1 VTDSSDPKAQK
12 SSRKKHAREPAT
24 IDLKA
29 TVLDDGAKEAD
40 ATKNDAQE
48 NAQDNAWQNVRP
60 EETIITEPETVTAA
74 APEDMMAS
82 SEVSLDSGAGTDSI
96 APEAAE
102 SETAS
107 RDDRFETVPPQAP
120 PPERRSSAAGLI
132 GSGVLGGLVGAG
144 LVYGLQVWQQPM
156 TVQDDQ
162 RIAQLEQRVSALG
175 QGGGN
180 GQPVDL
186 QPIEGRLQA
195 LESARGPIDQRIQQ
209 VQGLAENAAAR
220 AEEALNRPQAEPAP
234 APQNDAAL
242 TDLSNRLAALEN
254 QLRTEVQNAAGAVSS
269 VQGSVQSL
277 DQRVGEQ
284 DQRLAALSQQ
294 VTENSRGVENA
305 SQTSVRVVLSERLGD
320 ALRSGTPYA
329 DLLDALRKNGASAE
343 RLAALEPFAQS
354 GAPTAN
360 DLLNRY
366 EPLEAAILR
375 DERAASGD
383 WSDRLL
389 RMMDKV
395 VTVRPVNE
403 PGATGV
409 PSTLARIRQSL
420 AQGDM
425 GGAAAAWNSLP
436 EPARRMSE
444 EWGKQVTALAGAQQA
459 SRELSAESLA
469 ALNRSTQ

>member
-1 VTDSSDPKAQK
+1 MTDSSDPKAPK

-29 TVLDDGAKEAD
+29 TVIDDSTQKDDG
-40 ATKNDAQE
+40 
-48 NAQDNAWQNVRP
+48 QDNAWQNVRP
-60 EETIITEPETVTAA
+60 EETVITEPDTAAGA
-74 APEDMMAS
+74 APEDAVAS

-96 APEAAE
+96 SPETAE
-102 SETAS
+102 AETAS
-107 RDDRFETVPPQAP
+107 RDDRFESLPPQAP
-120 PPERRSSAAGLI
+120 LPERRTSPAALI
-132 GSGVLGGLVGAG
+132 GSGILGGLVGAG
-144 LVYGLQVWQQPM
+144 LVYGLQVWQQP
-156 TVQDDQ
+156 TATQDNQ
-162 RIAQLEQRVSALG
+162 RLAQLEQRLSTLG
-175 QGGGN
+175 QGGGT
-180 GQPVDL
+180 GQPVNL

-195 LESARGPIDQRIQQ
+195 LESARGALDQRLQQIQGIA
-209 VQGLAENAAAR
+209 QGAASR
-220 AEEALNRPQAEPAP
+220 AEEALNRPQAAP

-242 TDLSNRLAALEN
+242 TDLTNRLAALEN
-254 QLRTEVQNAAGAVSS
+254 QLRTEAQNAAGAASS
-269 VQGSVQSL
+269 VQAL
-277 DQRVGEQ
+277 DQRVGQQ

-294 VTENSRGVENA
+294 VTENSKGVETA
-305 SQTSVRVVLSERLGD
+305 SQGSIRVVLSERLND

-329 DLLDALRKNGASAE
+329 DLLDALKKNGASAE
-343 RLAALEPFAQS
+343 RLTALEPFART
-354 GAPTAN
+354 GAPTAA

-375 DERAASGD
+375 DERSASGE

-403 PGATGV
+403 PGSTGV
-409 PSTLARIRQSL
+409 PATLARIRQTL

-436 EPARRMSE
+436 EPAQRMSE
-444 EWGKQVTALAGAQQA
+444 EWGKQVMALAGAQQA

>member
-1 VTDSSDPKAQK
+1 VTDSSDPKAPK

-40 ATKNDAQE
+40 ETSADT
-48 NAQDNAWQNVRP
+48 QDNAWQNVRP
-60 EETIITEPETVTAA
+60 EETIITEPDTLTGA
-74 APEDMMAS
+74 APEDAVTS
-82 SEVSLDSGAGTDSI
+82 PEASLDSGTGTDSI

-102 SETAS
+102 SETSS
-107 RDDRFETVPPQAP
+107 RDDRLETVLPHTPA
-120 PPERRSSAAGLI
+120 PERRNSAAALI
-132 GSGVLGGLVGAG
+132 GSGVLGGLIGAG
-144 LVYGLQVWQQPM
+144 LVYGFQVWQQPT
-156 TVQDDQ
+156 TVQDSQ
-162 RIAQLEQRVSALG
+162 RLAQLEQRVSALG
-175 QGGGN
+175 QGGAS
-180 GQPVDL
+180 GQSVNL

-209 VQGLAENAAAR
+209 AQGIAEGAAAR
-220 AEEALNRPQAEPAP
+220 AEEALNRPQS
-234 APQNDAAL
+234 APQNDAVL
-242 TDLSNRLAALEN
+242 TDVSNRLAALEN
-254 QLRTEVQNAAGAVSS
+254 QLRAEAQSAAGAVNS

-277 DQRVGEQ
+277 DQRVGQQ
-284 DQRLAALSQQ
+284 DQRLVALSQQ

-305 SQTSVRVVLSERLGD
+305 SQTSIRVVLSERLGE
-320 ALRSGTPYA
+320 ALRGGTPYA
-329 DLLDALRKNGASAE
+329 DLLVALRKNGANAE

-360 DLLNRY
+360 DLLSRY
-366 EPLEAAILR
+366 EPLEKAILR
-375 DERAASGD
+375 DQRAASGE

-389 RMMDKV
+389 RMMENV

-409 PSTLARIRQSL
+409 SSTLARIRQTL

-425 GGAAAAWNSLP
+425 GGTAAAWHALP

-444 EWGKQVTALAGAQQA
+444 EWGNQVTALAKAEQA

>member
-1 VTDSSDPKAQK
+1 VTDSSDPKAPK
-12 SSRKKHAREPAT
+12 SSRKKHRREPAT

-29 TVLDDGAKEAD
+29 TVIDDSAKGGD
-40 ATKNDAQE
+40 VTKDEVQDNLH
-48 NAQDNAWQNVRP
+48 DNAWQNVRP
-60 EETIITEPETVTAA
+60 EETIITEPDTATGS
-74 APEDMMAS
+74 APEDAVAS
-82 SEVSLDSGAGTDSI
+82 SEASLDSGAGTDSI
-96 APEAAE
+96 APETAE
-102 SETAS
+102 SETVS
-107 RDDRFETVPPQAP
+107 RDDRFETIPPQAP
-120 PPERRSSAAGLI
+120 PPERRNSSAALI
-132 GSGVLGGLVGAG
+132 GSGLLGGLIGAG
-144 LVYGLQVWQQPM
+144 LVYGLQVWQRP
-156 TVQDDQ
+156 TTTQDDQ
-162 RIAQLEQRVSALG
+162 RLTQLEQRVSALG
-175 QGGGN
+175 QVGSG
-180 GQPVDL
+180 GQPINL

-195 LESARGPIDQRIQQ
+195 LESARGPLDQRLQQIQSI
-209 VQGLAENAAAR
+209 AEGAASQAQ
-220 AEEALNRPQAEPAP
+220 EALNRPQPAP

-242 TDLSNRLAALEN
+242 NELSTRLSALEN
-254 QLRTEVQNAAGAVSS
+254 QLQSEAQNAAGAVSS
-269 VQGSVQSL
+269 VQAL
-277 DQRVGEQ
+277 DRRVGEQ

-329 DLLDALRKNGASAE
+329 DLLDALRKNGASAD
-343 RLAALEPFAQS
+343 RLAALEPFAQN
-354 GAPTAN
+354 GAPTAS
-360 DLLNRY
+360 DLLNRF

-375 DERAASGD
+375 DERTASGD

-409 PSTLARIRQSL
+409 PATLARIRQAL

-425 GGAAAAWNSLP
+425 GEAAAAWASLP
-436 EPARRMSE
+436 EPARRMSD